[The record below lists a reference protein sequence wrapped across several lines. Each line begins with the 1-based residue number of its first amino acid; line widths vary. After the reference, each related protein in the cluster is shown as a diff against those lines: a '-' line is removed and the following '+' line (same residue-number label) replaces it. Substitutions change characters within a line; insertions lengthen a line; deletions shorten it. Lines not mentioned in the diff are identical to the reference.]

1 MTLRRMVIALGLVLA
16 PQAALALDPPWKQEQ
31 KLRDR
36 MVLESAKVCADGK
49 GHYTVLIPQTPEHEG
64 DLFYG
69 DGKTFTQVVPV
80 GYPSSTEGG
89 FFEPRFFNP
98 KANDNFRGTDYRV
111 VSDVKLSEDF
121 KTCALRCGE
130 KNLPQQP
137 VPAEEAKELLRKAAY
152 QPSPVKF
159 QPYALLRDDK
169 GVYYLVERGIGADN
183 KSFRIFTGQRG
194 QVKQQKML
202 NVVTDSQGEIFSTQG
217 GDLRLVVDREEPSFW
232 VVKSKRQKLRAVPVG
247 ENLPFIYNELGVY
260 TGARLGTPCDDV

>member
-16 PQAALALDPPWKQEQ
+16 PQAALALDPPWKKEE

-49 GHYTVLIPQTPEHEG
+49 GHYTVLIPQTPEHDGE
-64 DLFYG
+64 LYYG
-69 DGKTFTQVVPV
+69 DGKTFTQVAPV
-80 GYPSSTEGG
+80 GYPNATEGG

-111 VSDVKLSEDF
+111 VSYLKLSEDL
-121 KTCALRCGE
+121 KSCTLSCGE
-130 KNLPQQP
+130 KSLPQQP
-137 VPAEEAKELLRKAAY
+137 VPAEEARALLRKAAY

-194 QVKQQKML
+194 QVKQQKMI

>member
-16 PQAALALDPPWKQEQ
+16 PQAALAMDPPWKQEQ

-36 MVLESAKVCADGK
+36 MVLESAQVCADGK
-49 GHYTVLIPQTPEHEG
+49 GHYTVLIPHTPEHDGE
-64 DLFYG
+64 LYYG
-69 DGKTFTQVVPV
+69 DGKTFTQVAPV
-80 GYPSSTEGG
+80 GYPDSKEGM

-98 KANDNFRGTDYRV
+98 KANDNFRGMDYRV
-111 VSDVKLSEDF
+111 VSYLRLSDDL
-121 KTCALRCGE
+121 KTCTLSCGE
-130 KNLPQQP
+130 KSLPQQP
-137 VPAEEAKELLRKAAY
+137 VPADQAKELLRKATY
-152 QPSPVKF
+152 QPNPTKF

-202 NVVTDSQGEIFSTQG
+202 NVVTDSRGEIFSTQG

-232 VVKSKRQKLRAVPVG
+232 VVKSKRQKLRAVPVN

>member
-1 MTLRRMVIALGLVLA
+1 MTLRHMVIALGLVLA
-16 PQAALALDPPWKQEQ
+16 PQAALALDPPWGQEQ
-31 KLRDR
+31 KLRER
-36 MVLESAKVCADGK
+36 MVLESARVCADGK
-49 GHYTVLIPQTPEHEG
+49 GHYTVLIPHTPEHEG
-64 DLFYG
+64 ELYYG
-69 DGKTFTQVVPV
+69 DGKTFTQVPPV
-80 GYPSSTEGG
+80 GYTDSKEGM

-98 KANDNFRGTDYRV
+98 KANDSFRGVDYRV
-111 VSDVKLSEDF
+111 VSYLRLSEDA
-121 KTCALRCGE
+121 KTCTLSCGE
-130 KNLPQQP
+130 KSLPQQP
-137 VPAEEAKELLRKAAY
+137 VPADQAKELLRKASY

-169 GVYYLVERGIGADN
+169 GTYYLVERGIGADN

>member
-1 MTLRRMVIALGLVLA
+1 MTLRHMVIALGLVLA
-16 PQAALALDPPWKQEQ
+16 PQAALAIDPPWGQEQ

-36 MVLESAKVCADGK
+36 MVLESTKVCADGK
-49 GHYTVLIPQTPEHEG
+49 GHYTVLVPRTPEHDG
-64 DLFYG
+64 AMYYG
-69 DGKTFTQVVPV
+69 DGKMFTQVPALD
-80 GYPSSTEGG
+80 YLSETEGG

-98 KANDNFRGTDYRV
+98 KSNENFRGVDYRV
-111 VSDVKLSEDF
+111 VSFLKLSDDF
-121 KTCALRCGE
+121 KTCTLSCGE
-130 KNLPQQP
+130 KSLPQQP
-137 VPAEEAKELLRKAAY
+137 VAAEQAKELLRKSSFQA
-152 QPSPVKF
+152 SPVKF

-169 GVYYLVERGIGADN
+169 GTYYLVERGMGADN